1 MDIFS
6 LYNSLPGLANVA
18 GQAWNAGV
26 GAVQDAFTPE
36 EEDAQERRR
45 NAVQARAQA
54 QQRQRKAAAKGAG
67 GMNPVSQGFV
77 NMFGPGAQ
85 ARNLQGKANMTMKAM
100 DKENDARRS
109 SFREARRLAHE
120 RDMLLLRLQA
130 EREMRDRK

>member
-18 GQAWNAGV
+18 GQAWDAGV

-45 NAVQARAQA
+45 RAVQERAQA
-54 QQRQRKAAAKGAG
+54 QQQQRRGAAKGAG
-67 GMNPVSQGFV
+67 GMNPVSQGFI

-85 ARNLQGKANMTMKAM
+85 AARLQGMANLTMNAIA
-100 DKENDARRS
+100 KENDARRS
-109 SFREARRLAHE
+109 SYREARRLAHE

-130 EREMRDRK
+130 EREMRDR